1 MTGISF
7 VVTVYNKVPYLPA
20 VLDALFGQEGDFARE
35 YIFVDDGSTDGSG
48 AALDR
53 LCAGRA
59 DARIIHQ
66 ANAGLSAATIA
77 GVKAARLPWLKLVDG
92 DDVLAPYCSRVL
104 LDAALRLD
112 VKFAYGGWVVFPPG
126 QNFDFS
132 GFDPARAS
140 PKRVEPFGEFV
151 KNCPVTMSRTLIEL
165 EQFWRVGG
173 VDPRISTVDHSLLLR
188 LSWRGAAAE
197 LDLALGATSEIVP
210 GRMSDNVGFMLHETN
225 RSILYFLDETEGVP
239 WRYRYTATERA
250 FGRAWKWQRRHR
262 GASIWSR
269 WFWLYALAKLG
280 FTPLV
285 APYLPQTLDAFT
297 PARPQAP
304 PA

>member
-1 MTGISF
+1 MTGISTI
-7 VVTVYNKVPYLPA
+7 VTVYNKAPYLPA
-20 VLDALFGQEGDFARE
+20 VLGALFGQEGDFTRE

-48 AALDR
+48 VLLDR

-59 DARIIHQ
+59 DTRIIHQ
-66 ANAGLSAATIA
+66 PNAGLSAATIA
-77 GVKAARLPWLKLVDG
+77 GTKAAKLPWLKLVDG

-104 LDAALRLD
+104 LDAALRLN
-112 VKFAYGGWVVFPPG
+112 VKFAYGGWLTFPPG
-126 QNFDFS
+126 STFDFS
-132 GFDPARAS
+132 RFDPAHAS
-140 PKRVEPFGEFV
+140 PRRVAPFGEFV
-151 KNCPVTMSRTLIEL
+151 KNCPVTMSRTLIERD
-165 EQFWRVGG
+165 QFWRVGG
-173 VDPRISTVDHSLLLR
+173 ADPRISTVDHSLLLR

-197 LDLALGATSEIVP
+197 LDLPLGATSEIVP

-225 RSILYFLDETEGVP
+225 RSILYFLNETDGVP

-262 GASIWSR
+262 GASIGSR

-285 APYLPQTLDAFT
+285 APYLPQTLDAFVE
-297 PARPQAP
+297 PSKRV
-304 PA
+304 